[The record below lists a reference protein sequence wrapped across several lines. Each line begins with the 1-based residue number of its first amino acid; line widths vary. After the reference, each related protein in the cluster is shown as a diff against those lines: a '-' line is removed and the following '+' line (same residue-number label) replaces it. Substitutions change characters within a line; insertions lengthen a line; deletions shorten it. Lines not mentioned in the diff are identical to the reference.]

1 MVSISKDPANPDRL
15 VVTVTVTAFI
25 DKICLET
32 LSDEIEIAIR
42 ERAIKDLRKSRK
54 VKAAISGAA
63 SQRLLDMLGVK
74 PEISKA
80 EKGEKD
86 ASSSEPKNG

>member
-1 MVSISKDPANPDRL
+1 MVTVIKDPANPDRL

-32 LSDEIEIAIR
+32 LSDEIENAIR
-42 ERAIKDLRKSRK
+42 DRAIKDLRKSRK

-74 PEISKA
+74 AEVSKA

-86 ASSSEPKNG
+86 ANPAEPKNG